1 MDALSFTPG
10 TWKISARTSVGY
22 FELPNYH
29 NDGTPGPLLEKF
41 TLPEDTY
48 IYDYVYPDT
57 DGSDWDKSSSY
68 ILGLEDVPNKGPLTT
83 IYTALFSN
91 NSFLDAWSD
100 PSYRNYVSNAV
111 QSRYMGLCEDVLPM
125 GPVIEA
131 FRATYNS
138 RTTNICLS
146 MDASNVE
153 MFVAIWL
160 ANFADADIMRAAF
173 RMAAFMANEINFL
186 QPAPYALS
194 PGYTIDID
202 LGVDVTAPVMPLAGI
217 IVGSILLGL
226 FLLLLI
232 ALALFAASTPHW
244 TDRLDAY
251 ATLKMGAAMAL
262 STEGLAKVGI
272 SGENALDRA
281 PGFVGDAMPESE
293 VGRLAVGAEGP
304 LRRRRYEASVCGVIP
319 E

>member
-1 MDALSFTPG
+1 M
-10 TWKISARTSVGY
+10 
-22 FELPNYH
+22 
-29 NDGTPGPLLEKF
+29 
-41 TLPEDTY
+41 
-48 IYDYVYPDT
+48 YPDPS
-57 DGSDWDKSSSY
+57 GRDWNATISN
-68 ILGLEDVPNKGPLTT
+68 ILTLEDVPNKGPLTA

-100 PSYRNYVSNAV
+100 PDYRTYVSNALSY
-111 QSRYMGLCEDVLPM
+111 SRRRYIAINLCEDVLPM
-125 GPVIEA
+125 GPIIEA
-131 FRATYNS
+131 VRDDYS
-138 RTTNICLS
+138 S
-146 MDASNVE
+146 WKSNVCLDTRRADAE
-153 MFVAIWL
+153 MVGVTWL
-160 ANFADADIMRAAF
+160 TNFAEVDTMRAAF
-173 RMAAFMANEINFL
+173 RMAAFMANEITL
-186 QPAPYALS
+186 LKPIPGTMR
-194 PGYTIDID
+194 PGYSINIDM
-202 LGVDVTAPVMPLAGI
+202 GVDVAAPVMPLAGI

-262 STEGLAKVGI
+262 STEGLAKVG
-272 SGENALDRA
+272 SGAENALDRA

>member
-1 MDALSFTPG
+1 M
-10 TWKISARTSVGY
+10 Y
-22 FELPNYH
+22 
-29 NDGTPGPLLEKF
+29 
-41 TLPEDTY
+41 PE
-48 IYDYVYPDT
+48 P
-57 DGSDWDKSSSY
+57 DGSDWDKSNSD
-68 ILGLEDVPNKGPLTT
+68 ILALEDVPNKGPLTT

-91 NSFLDAWSD
+91 NSFLDAWTD
-100 PSYRNYVSNAV
+100 PAYRTHVSNAV
-111 QSRYMGLCEDVLPM
+111 SSRSIDLCEDVLPM

-131 FRATYNS
+131 FRETYNS
-138 RTTNICLS
+138 WTTNVC
-146 MDASNVE
+146 MDIDADNVE
-153 MFVAIWL
+153 MIGAMWL
-160 ANFADADIMRAAF
+160 ANFGDADIMRAAL

-186 QPAPYALS
+186 QPAPYYLR
-194 PGYTIDID
+194 PGYNIRIDM
-202 LGVDVTAPVMPLAGI
+202 GVDVTAPVMPLAGI

-262 STEGLAKVGI
+262 STEGLARVG
-272 SGENALDRA
+272 SSAENALDRA

-304 LRRRRYEASVCGVIP
+304 LRRRRYEASVCGMIP